1 MKKKNLAAS
10 EWQNF
15 LLFPSPCKQRR
26 SFFSSS
32 DIFSIL
38 FFLCDILYKKCAV
51 IVR

>member
-1 MKKKNLAAS
+1 MKKKDLAAS

-32 DIFSIL
+32 DIFFHSVFSL
-38 FFLCDILYKKCAV
+38 RHSVQKNVL
-51 IVR
+51 